1 MNPSLLLQLLSLL
14 GFFTS
19 CLSQNKVLFVATQGD
34 DYIYVYSVYG
44 STLLQRFSVSPG
56 LNPSWM
62 DFSATTNTL
71 YVTNEQTTGYVSS
84 LSYTPQTNRLTYSNR
99 VATNGGSPNYI
110 TLSPNGN
117 FVLTANYAGGSISV
131 ISIIANGQLGKVV
144 NEYYHNGT
152 GPVPGRQTGPHPR
165 QIRFN
170 KNKFVYSPDLGSDR
184 VYQYT
189 FTPST
194 GVLNSLADPYV
205 STNPGDGPR
214 HLTFHPNES
223 YAYLACELQSVIIVY
238 QVGAD
243 GHLTQLQR
251 VPSLPQPVNTNY
263 IGEILVHPNGEYL
276 YASNCGNNSISI
288 FSINSTNGEIIL
300 FDVVSVFGTI
310 PISMVMDPVTNIL
323 YAINK
328 ISGFITVH
336 QVENTGELSFLG
348 TTASGLQQ
356 PVAGKL
362 ISSTVKYVIA
372 NPFIPARPHLPIL

>member
-1 MNPSLLLQLLSLL
+1 L

-19 CLSQNKVLFVATQGD
+19 CLSQTNNVLFVATQGD
-34 DYIYVYSVYG
+34 DDIYVYSVHG
-44 STLLQRFSVSPG
+44 GTLLQRFSVSPG

-62 DFSATTNTL
+62 DFSAATNTL
-71 YVTNEQTTGYVSS
+71 YVTNEQTAFVSS
-84 LSYTPQTNRLTYSNR
+84 LGYSPQTNRLTYNNR

-110 TLSPNGN
+110 SLSPNGN

-131 ISIIANGQLGKVV
+131 ISIVSNGQVGKVV

-165 QIRFN
+165 QIIFH

-194 GVLNSLADPYV
+194 GVLTSLDEPYV
-205 STNPGDGPR
+205 SSNPGDGPR
-214 HLTFHPNES
+214 HLTFHPNAS

-238 QVGAD
+238 QVGEN
-243 GHLTQLQR
+243 GYLTQLQR
-251 VPSLPQPVNTNY
+251 VPSLFQPVTTNY
-263 IGEILVHPNGEYL
+263 IGEIVVHPNGEYL

-288 FSINSTNGEIIL
+288 FLINSTNGEIVL
-300 FDVVSVFGTI
+300 LDVVSVFGAI
-310 PISMVMDPVTNIL
+310 PISLVMDPDTDIL

-328 ISGFITVH
+328 NSGFITAH
-336 QVENTGELSFLG
+336 QAGKKGELSFIG
-348 TTASGLQQ
+348 TTASGLEQ

-362 ISSTVKYVIA
+362 ISSTVK
-372 NPFIPARPHLPIL
+372 